1 MTGCYITGMAPWDA
15 PLPCADGIE
24 EYVVTSSAE
33 IGIVSTAR
41 AQHIIRTCAPVRRIG
56 TARAIPLI
64 SIGCA
69 GLYAAVLRFIES
81 PAQSV
86 RILALESP
94 CEYVQATLDQARL
107 GQGGD
112 GFIAQD
118 VAHVLDLSKSP
129 DHAIARIAHCEIM
142 SRPDCFAGTAK
153 LARRFVDRMEGFHAL
168 WSELRVVTFENVS
181 PYARYLMQA
190 VQNEMGSG
198 QRRRFLDTIER
209 DERHF
214 MTVRPMLD
222 MECHMGGTC
231 VSPLVISCLGAGGRI
246 GVIAITSAD
255 DTSAALAPGPGG
267 CLPQSVFL
275 GDVAC
280 IEPTLPPA
288 PRQPAALHYM
298 DRSYFGR
305 ANFFFEWSIIG
316 ETLQCTS

>member
-1 MTGCYITGMAPWDA
+1 MSGCFITGMAPWDGA
-15 PLPCADGIE
+15 LPCSERIE
-24 EYVVTSSAE
+24 DYVVTSSAE
-33 IGIVSTAR
+33 IGIVGTAR
-41 AQHIIRTCAPVRRIG
+41 AQQIIRTCAPQRRAG
-56 TARAIPLI
+56 NGRAIPLI

-69 GLYAAVLRFIES
+69 GLYAAILRFIES

-94 CEYVQATLDQARL
+94 CEFVQATLDQARL

-129 DHAIARIAHCEIM
+129 DRAIARIAHCEIM

-153 LARRFVDRMEGFHAL
+153 LARHFVDRIEGFHAL

-181 PYARYLMQA
+181 PYARRLMQA
-190 VQNEMGSG
+190 VQNEMGGG

-222 MECHMGGTC
+222 MKRHMGGTC
-231 VSPLVISCLGAGGRI
+231 ASPLVISCLGAGGRI
-246 GVIAITSAD
+246 GVIAITAPT
-255 DTSAALAPGPGG
+255 DTSASFAPRPDA
-267 CLPQSVFL
+267 CLPQSLFL
-275 GDVAC
+275 GDFAC
-280 IEPTLPPA
+280 IEPPFPPA
-288 PRQPAALHYM
+288 LRQPATLHYM

-305 ANFFFEWSIIG
+305 ANFFFEWSIN
-316 ETLQCTS
+316 